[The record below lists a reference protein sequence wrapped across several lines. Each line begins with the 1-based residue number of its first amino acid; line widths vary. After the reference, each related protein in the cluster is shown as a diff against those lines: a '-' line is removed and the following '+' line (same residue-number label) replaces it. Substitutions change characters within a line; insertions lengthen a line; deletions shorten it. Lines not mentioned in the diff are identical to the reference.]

1 MIVAE
6 AESKAHGLPIEEVHF
21 HEVGA
26 IDSIVDIIS
35 VAVCVDNLG
44 VDDIVVSELYEG
56 SGHVHCQH
64 GMMPVPVP
72 ATANIVAANHLPMK
86 ITDAQGE
93 MVTPTGAADCSCSSY
108 ARSFARGLSVAEDRP
123 WCRQEGFPEG
133 KCFESNAA

>member
-1 MIVAE
+1 MW
-6 AESKAHGLPIEEVHF
+6 L
-21 HEVGA
+21 
-26 IDSIVDIIS
+26 
-35 VAVCVDNLG
+35 VCVDNLG

-93 MVTPTGAADCSCSSY
+93 MVTPTGAAIAAALRTQDHLPD
-108 ARSFARGLSVAEDRP
+108 GLSVAEDRP